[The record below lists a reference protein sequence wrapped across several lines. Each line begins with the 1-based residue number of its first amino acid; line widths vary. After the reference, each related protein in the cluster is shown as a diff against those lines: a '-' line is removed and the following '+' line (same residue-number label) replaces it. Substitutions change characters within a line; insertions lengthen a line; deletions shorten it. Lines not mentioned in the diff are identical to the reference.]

1 MKNITDSKI
10 LGTIII
16 SLGLITI
23 TNNPVNAQSINNRQP
38 QPFQS
43 NEKNPL
49 YGDGINPMDL
59 IHNANFFNSRNSE
72 DFAEDTNRN
81 IDSAADDFKQQQK
94 KRMMEM
100 QQQQESTPTETIEN

>member
-1 MKNITDSKI
+1 MKNIINSKN
-10 LGTIII
+10 LSTIII

-23 TNNPVNAQSINNRQP
+23 THNSVNAQGINNNGQP

-59 IHNANFFNSRNSE
+59 IHNANFFNSRNGE

-81 IDSAADDFKQQQK
+81 LDSAADDFKQQQK

-100 QQQQESTPTETIEN
+100 QKPQESTQTIDN